1 VTVLM
6 SYGDR
11 CELLTLSLSHL
22 PRVGGGLCCW
32 CADIYMSCV
41 SSAHSVTSKGFHLV
55 IVSTTVETDDPEA
68 ELTPG
73 LDLLAPIKEK
83 YYFGTFFQQCD
94 PALQYSSVDI
104 FFDQ

>member
-1 VTVLM
+1 MVEA
-6 SYGDR
+6 R
-11 CELLTLSLSHL
+11 SLNAY
-22 PRVGGGLCCW
+22 VV
-32 CADIYMSCV
+32 DIYVSCV

-83 YYFGTFFQQCD
+83 YVY
-94 PALQYSSVDI
+94 
-104 FFDQ
+104 

>member
-1 VTVLM
+1 M
-6 SYGDR
+6 
-11 CELLTLSLSHL
+11 
-22 PRVGGGLCCW
+22 LCCV
-32 CADIYMSCV
+32 DIYVSCV

-83 YYFGTFFQQCD
+83 YEYSTFRT
-94 PALQYSSVDI
+94 
-104 FFDQ
+104 

>member
-1 VTVLM
+1 MFWSEQAIVVVKTEERALVV
-6 SYGDR
+6 S
-11 CELLTLSLSHL
+11 CESTALFCS
-22 PRVGGGLCCW
+22 V
-32 CADIYMSCV
+32 DIYVSCV

-83 YYFGTFFQQCD
+83 YE
-94 PALQYSSVDI
+94 S
-104 FFDQ
+104 